1 MDDERRRHPRVRL
14 DGRAAGR
21 ATIFAA
27 FNVVSLSET
36 GALVEMDL
44 PLAQG
49 STCDLTLNLKQGQVD
64 VKGVVASVDRA
75 DPGYQIGLDFVN
87 LDKDDE
93 AILQSYLAQERKGGR
108 E

>member
-21 ATIFAA
+21 ATIFAP
-27 FNVVSLSET
+27 FHVVSLSET

-49 STCDLTLNLKQGQVD
+49 PPATS
-64 VKGVVASVDRA
+64 R
-75 DPGYQIGLDFVN
+75 
-87 LDKDDE
+87 
-93 AILQSYLAQERKGGR
+93 
-108 E
+108 

>member
-21 ATIFAA
+21 ATIFAP
-27 FNVVSLSET
+27 FHVVSLSET

-49 STCDLTLNLKQGQVD
+49 STCDLTLNLSGGQVD
-64 VKGVVASVDRA
+64 VKSVVASVERG
-75 DPGYQIGLDFVN
+75 DPGYQVGLDFVSV
-87 LDKDDE
+87 DQEDQP
-93 AILQSYLAQERKGGR
+93 ILQAFLARERKGGA
-108 E
+108 

>member
-21 ATIFAA
+21 ATIFAP
-27 FNVVSLSET
+27 FHVVSLSET

-49 STCDLTLNLKQGQVD
+49 STCDLTLNLAGGQVD
-64 VKGVVASVDRA
+64 VKSVVASVERG
-75 DPGYQIGLDFVN
+75 DPGYQIGLDFVSV
-87 LDKDDE
+87 DQEDQP
-93 AILQSYLAQERKGGR
+93 ILQAFLARERKGGK
-108 E
+108 